1 MTACVWSSG
10 AAYPFRLCR
19 QGDWLYRSGKCV
31 VCIKIAQW
39 IRQKYSPHIDAKIA
53 RLLQV
58 KAILTAEKTKPE
70 PGRASS
76 KPAKKAAPTKKR
88 TLSAEGRARIA
99 AAQKARW
106 AEGQE
111 GSLTR

>member
-1 MTACVWSSG
+1 VRRTHSG
-10 AAYPFRLCR
+10 FAGKAIGSIAAEGAWFAL
-19 QGDWLYRSGKCV
+19 K
-31 VCIKIAQW
+31 
-39 IRQKYSPHIDAKIA
+39 SPNGYIDAKIA

-76 KPAKKAAPTKKR
+76 KPAKKAARTMKR
-88 TLSAEGRARIA
+88 TMSAEGRARIA

-106 AEGQE
+106 A
-111 GSLTR
+111 